1 MSSKHKNN
9 IYIKA
14 IKYFENGE
22 IDRAIKKCEEG
33 ISKDLII
40 DAMKQALMTAYK
52 KNYDART
59 NVRVDFDELTGKFK
73 VISYYVVVD
82 DYIDSTYETDE
93 EGNEIEI
100 PPEIN
105 PDAQM
110 LLEDAKEIDPDIKVG
125 DTIEKEV
132 TPHDF
137 GRVAAG
143 AAKQVV
149 TQRIREAEKESIIN
163 EFGDK
168 QDEMLVGM
176 LAMED
181 QRNYYVDLGRA
192 RGILPKSE
200 MIPGEEVKM
209 GSSIKVYVTKVEAGT
224 KGPLILLSRK
234 HYGFVKR
241 LFESE
246 IPELADGTVI
256 LYQVAREP
264 GIRSKVAV
272 YSTNEKVDAIGACIG
287 ARGSRIA
294 NILKELNGEK
304 VDLVKYSNDPAEF
317 IKNAMAPAKNVI
329 VSIKDE
335 EKREALVVVDNDN
348 LKLAIGRKAIN
359 VRLASKLT
367 RYKLEVKTME
377 DIQKEGNK

>member
-1 MSSKHKNN
+1 MRKKETEKMVDNGLEFL
-9 IYIKA
+9 KA
-14 IKYFENGE
+14 LNLVT
-22 IDRAIKKCEEG
+22 EEKG

-52 KNYDART
+52 KNYDSRT

-82 DYIDSTYETDE
+82 DYIDSTFETDE
-93 EGNEIEI
+93 EGNEVEI

-110 LLEDAKEIDPDIKVG
+110 LLEEAKEIDPEIKVG
-125 DTIEKEV
+125 DIIEKEV

-149 TQRIREAEKESIIN
+149 TQRIREAEKESIVS

-181 QRNYYVDLGRA
+181 QRNYYVDFGRA

-200 MIPGEEVKM
+200 MIPGEAVKM
-209 GSSIKVYVTKVEAGT
+209 GSQIKVYVTKVEAGT

-264 GIRSKVAV
+264 GVRSKVAV
-272 YSTNEKVDAIGACIG
+272 YSTNDKIDAIGACIG
-287 ARGSRIA
+287 ARGSRIG
-294 NILKELNGEK
+294 NILRELNGEK

-317 IKNAMAPAKNVI
+317 IKNAMAPAKDVI

-335 EKREALVVVDNDN
+335 EKKEALAIVNEDN

-367 RYKLEVKTME
+367 RYKIEVKTME

>member
-1 MSSKHKNN
+1 MRKKEIEKTVDSGLEFL
-9 IYIKA
+9 KA
-14 IKYFENGE
+14 LNLVT
-22 IDRAIKKCEEG
+22 EEKG

-40 DAMKQALMTAYK
+40 EAMKQALMTAYK
-52 KNYDART
+52 KNYDSRT

-93 EGNEIEI
+93 EGNEVEI

-110 LLEDAKEIDPDIKVG
+110 LLEEAKEIDPEIKVG

-149 TQRIREAEKESIIN
+149 TQRIREAEKESIVN
-163 EFGDK
+163 EFDDK

-181 QRNYYVDLGRA
+181 QRNYYVDFGRA

-200 MIPGEEVKM
+200 MIPGETVKM
-209 GSSIKVYVTKVEAGT
+209 GSQIKVYVTKVEAGT

-264 GIRSKVAV
+264 GVRSKVAV
-272 YSTNEKVDAIGACIG
+272 YSTNDKIDPIGACIG
-287 ARGSRIA
+287 ARGSRIG
-294 NILKELNGEK
+294 NILRELNGEK
-304 VDLVKYSNDPAEF
+304 VDLVKYSNDPVEF
-317 IKNAMAPAKNVI
+317 IKNAMAPAKDVI

-335 EKREALVVVDNDN
+335 EKKEALAIVNEDN

-367 RYKLEVKTME
+367 RYKIEVKTME

>member
-1 MSSKHKNN
+1 MRKKETEKMVDSGLEFL
-9 IYIKA
+9 KA
-14 IKYFENGE
+14 LNLVT
-22 IDRAIKKCEEG
+22 EEKG

-52 KNYDART
+52 KNYDSRT

-93 EGNEIEI
+93 EGNEVEI

-110 LLEDAKEIDPDIKVG
+110 LLEEAKEIDPDIKVG

-149 TQRIREAEKESIIN
+149 TQRIREAEKESIVS

-181 QRNYYVDLGRA
+181 QRNYYVDFGRA

-200 MIPGEEVKM
+200 MIPGETVKM
-209 GSSIKVYVTKVEAGT
+209 GSQIKVYLTKVEAGT

-272 YSTNEKVDAIGACIG
+272 YSTNDKIDPIGACIG
-287 ARGSRIA
+287 ARGSRIG
-294 NILKELNGEK
+294 NILRELNGEK

-317 IKNAMAPAKNVI
+317 IKNAMAPAKDVI

-335 EKREALVVVDNDN
+335 EKKEALAIVTEDN
-348 LKLAIGRKAIN
+348 LKLAIGSKAIN

-367 RYKLEVKTME
+367 RYKIEVKTME

>member
-1 MSSKHKNN
+1 MRKKETEKMVDSGLEFL
-9 IYIKA
+9 KA
-14 IKYFENGE
+14 LNLVTEAK
-22 IDRAIKKCEEG
+22 G

-52 KNYDART
+52 KNYDSRT

-93 EGNEIEI
+93 EGNEVEI

-110 LLEDAKEIDPDIKVG
+110 LLEEAKEIDPDIKVG

-149 TQRIREAEKESIIN
+149 TQRIREAEKESIVS

-181 QRNYYVDLGRA
+181 QRNYYVDFGRA

-200 MIPGEEVKM
+200 MIPGETVKM
-209 GSSIKVYVTKVEAGT
+209 GSQIKVYVTKVEAGT

-272 YSTNEKVDAIGACIG
+272 YSTNDKIDPIGACIG
-287 ARGSRIA
+287 ARGSRIG
-294 NILKELNGEK
+294 NILRELNGEK

-317 IKNAMAPAKNVI
+317 IKNAMAPAKDVI

-335 EKREALVVVDNDN
+335 EKKEALAIVTEDN

-367 RYKLEVKTME
+367 RYKIEVKTME

>member
-1 MSSKHKNN
+1 MRKKETEKMVDSGLEFL
-9 IYIKA
+9 KA
-14 IKYFENGE
+14 LNLVT
-22 IDRAIKKCEEG
+22 EEKG

-40 DAMKQALMTAYK
+40 EAMKQALMTAYK
-52 KNYDART
+52 KNYDSRT

-93 EGNEIEI
+93 EGNEVEI

-110 LLEDAKEIDPDIKVG
+110 LLEEAKEIDPDIKVG

-149 TQRIREAEKESIIN
+149 TQRIREAEKESIVS

-181 QRNYYVDLGRA
+181 QRNYYVDFGRA

-200 MIPGEEVKM
+200 MIPGETVKM
-209 GSSIKVYVTKVEAGT
+209 GSQIKVYVTKVEAGT

-272 YSTNEKVDAIGACIG
+272 YSTNDKIDPIGACIG
-287 ARGSRIA
+287 ARGSRIG
-294 NILKELNGEK
+294 NILRELNGEK

-317 IKNAMAPAKNVI
+317 IKNAMAPAKDVI

-335 EKREALVVVDNDN
+335 EKKEALAIVTEDN
-348 LKLAIGRKAIN
+348 LKLAIGSKAIN

-367 RYKLEVKTME
+367 RYKIEVKTME
-377 DIQKEGNK
+377 DIQKEGNR

>member
-1 MSSKHKNN
+1 MRKKETEKMVDSGLEFL
-9 IYIKA
+9 KA
-14 IKYFENGE
+14 LNLVT
-22 IDRAIKKCEEG
+22 EEKG

-52 KNYDART
+52 KNYDSRT

-93 EGNEIEI
+93 EGNEVEI

-110 LLEDAKEIDPDIKVG
+110 LLEEAKEIDPDIKVG

-149 TQRIREAEKESIIN
+149 TQRIREAEKESIVS

-181 QRNYYVDLGRA
+181 QRNYYVDFGRA

-200 MIPGEEVKM
+200 MIPGETVKM
-209 GSSIKVYVTKVEAGT
+209 GSQIKVYVTKVEAGT

-272 YSTNEKVDAIGACIG
+272 YSTNDKIDPIGACIG
-287 ARGSRIA
+287 ARGSRIG
-294 NILKELNGEK
+294 NILRELNGEK

-317 IKNAMAPAKNVI
+317 IKNAMAPAKDVI

-335 EKREALVVVDNDN
+335 ERKEALAIVTEDN

-367 RYKLEVKTME
+367 RYKIEVKTME

>member
-1 MSSKHKNN
+1 MRKKETEKTVDNGLEFL
-9 IYIKA
+9 KA
-14 IKYFENGE
+14 LNLVT
-22 IDRAIKKCEEG
+22 EEKG

-40 DAMKQALMTAYK
+40 EAMKQALMTAYK
-52 KNYDART
+52 KNYDSRT

-73 VISYYVVVD
+73 EISYYVVVD

-93 EGNEIEI
+93 EGNEVEI

-110 LLEDAKEIDPDIKVG
+110 LLEEAREIDPEIQVG

-143 AAKQVV
+143 ASKQVV
-149 TQRIREAEKESIIN
+149 TQRIREAEKESIVS

-181 QRNYYVDLGRA
+181 QRNYYVDFGRA

-200 MIPGEEVKM
+200 MIPGETVKM
-209 GSSIKVYVTKVEAGT
+209 GSQIKVYVTKVEAGT

-264 GIRSKVAV
+264 GVRSKVAV
-272 YSTNEKVDAIGACIG
+272 YSTNDKIDPIGACIG
-287 ARGSRIA
+287 ARGSRIG
-294 NILKELNGEK
+294 NILRELNGEK

-317 IKNAMAPAKNVI
+317 IKNAMAPAKDVI

-335 EKREALVVVDNDN
+335 EKKEALAIVNEDN

-367 RYKLEVKTME
+367 RYKIEVKTME

>member
-1 MSSKHKNN
+1 MRKKETEKMVDSGLEFL
-9 IYIKA
+9 KA
-14 IKYFENGE
+14 LNLVT
-22 IDRAIKKCEEG
+22 EEKG

-40 DAMKQALMTAYK
+40 EAMKQALMTAYK
-52 KNYDART
+52 KNYDSRT

-93 EGNEIEI
+93 EGNEVEI

-110 LLEDAKEIDPDIKVG
+110 LLEEAKEIDPDIKVG

-149 TQRIREAEKESIIN
+149 TQRIREAEKESIVN

-181 QRNYYVDLGRA
+181 QRNYYVDFGRA

-200 MIPGEEVKM
+200 MIPGETVKM
-209 GSSIKVYVTKVEAGT
+209 GSQIKVYVTKVEAGT

-264 GIRSKVAV
+264 GVRSKVAV
-272 YSTNEKVDAIGACIG
+272 YSTNDKIDPIGACIG
-287 ARGSRIA
+287 ARGSRIG

-317 IKNAMAPAKNVI
+317 IKNAMAPAKDVI

-335 EKREALVVVDNDN
+335 EKKEALAIVNEDN

-367 RYKLEVKTME
+367 RYKIEVKTME

>member
-1 MSSKHKNN
+1 MRKKETEKMVDSGLEFL
-9 IYIKA
+9 KA
-14 IKYFENGE
+14 LNLVT
-22 IDRAIKKCEEG
+22 EEKG

-52 KNYDART
+52 KNYDSRT

-93 EGNEIEI
+93 EGNEVEI

-110 LLEDAKEIDPDIKVG
+110 LLEEAKEIDPDIKVG

-149 TQRIREAEKESIIN
+149 TQRIREAEKESIVS

-181 QRNYYVDLGRA
+181 QRNYYVDFGRA

-200 MIPGEEVKM
+200 MIPGETVKM
-209 GSSIKVYVTKVEAGT
+209 GSQIKVYVTKVEAGT

-272 YSTNEKVDAIGACIG
+272 YSTNDKIDPIGACIG
-287 ARGSRIA
+287 ARGSRIG
-294 NILKELNGEK
+294 NILRELNGEK

-317 IKNAMAPAKNVI
+317 IKNAMAPAKDVI

-335 EKREALVVVDNDN
+335 EKKEALAIVTEDN

-367 RYKLEVKTME
+367 RYKIEVKTME

>member
-1 MSSKHKNN
+1 MRKKETEKMVDSGLEFL
-9 IYIKA
+9 KA
-14 IKYFENGE
+14 LNLVT
-22 IDRAIKKCEEG
+22 EEKG
-33 ISKDLII
+33 ISK
-40 DAMKQALMTAYK
+40 
-52 KNYDART
+52 
-59 NVRVDFDELTGKFK
+59 E

-93 EGNEIEI
+93 EGNEVEI

-110 LLEDAKEIDPDIKVG
+110 LLEEAKEIDPDIKVG

-149 TQRIREAEKESIIN
+149 TQRIREAEKESIVS

-181 QRNYYVDLGRA
+181 QRNYYVDFGRA

-200 MIPGEEVKM
+200 MIPGETVKM
-209 GSSIKVYVTKVEAGT
+209 GSQIKVYVTKVEAGT

-272 YSTNEKVDAIGACIG
+272 YSTNDKIDPIGACIG
-287 ARGSRIA
+287 ARGSRIG
-294 NILKELNGEK
+294 NILRELNGEK

-317 IKNAMAPAKNVI
+317 IKNAMAPAKDVI

-335 EKREALVVVDNDN
+335 EKKEALAIVTEDN

-367 RYKLEVKTME
+367 RYKIEVKTME

>member
-1 MSSKHKNN
+1 MKKKESEKVVDSGLEFV
-9 IYIKA
+9 KA
-14 IKYFENGE
+14 LNLVT
-22 IDRAIKKCEEG
+22 EEKG

-149 TQRIREAEKESIIN
+149 TQRIREAEKESIVN

-272 YSTNEKVDAIGACIG
+272 YSTNDKVDAIGACIG

>member
-1 MSSKHKNN
+1 MRKKETEKMVDSGLEFL
-9 IYIKA
+9 KA
-14 IKYFENGE
+14 LNLVT
-22 IDRAIKKCEEG
+22 EEKG

-40 DAMKQALMTAYK
+40 EAMKQALMTAYK
-52 KNYDART
+52 KNYDSRT

-93 EGNEIEI
+93 EGNEVEI

-110 LLEDAKEIDPDIKVG
+110 LLEEAKEIDPDIKVG

-149 TQRIREAEKESIIN
+149 TQRIREAEKESIVN

-181 QRNYYVDLGRA
+181 QRNYYVDFGRT

-200 MIPGEEVKM
+200 MIPGETVKM
-209 GSSIKVYVTKVEAGT
+209 GSQIKVYVTKVEAGT

-264 GIRSKVAV
+264 GVRSKVAV
-272 YSTNEKVDAIGACIG
+272 YSTNDKIDPIGTCIG
-287 ARGSRIA
+287 ARGSRIG

-317 IKNAMAPAKNVI
+317 IKNAMAPAKDVI

-335 EKREALVVVDNDN
+335 EKKEALAIVNEDN

-367 RYKLEVKTME
+367 RYKIEVKTME
-377 DIQKEGNK
+377 DIQKEGNR

>member
-1 MSSKHKNN
+1 MRKKETEKMVDSGLEFL
-9 IYIKA
+9 KA
-14 IKYFENGE
+14 LNLVT
-22 IDRAIKKCEEG
+22 EEKG

-52 KNYDART
+52 KNYDSRT

-93 EGNEIEI
+93 EGNEVEI

-110 LLEDAKEIDPDIKVG
+110 LLEEAKEIDPDIKVG

-149 TQRIREAEKESIIN
+149 TQRIREAEKESIVS

-181 QRNYYVDLGRA
+181 QRNYYVDFGRA

-200 MIPGEEVKM
+200 MIPGETVKM
-209 GSSIKVYVTKVEAGT
+209 GSQIKVYVTKVEAGT

-272 YSTNEKVDAIGACIG
+272 YSTNDKIDPIGACIG
-287 ARGSRIA
+287 ARGSRIG
-294 NILKELNGEK
+294 NILRELNGEK

-317 IKNAMAPAKNVI
+317 IKNAKAPAKDVI

-335 EKREALVVVDNDN
+335 EKKEALAIVTEDN

-367 RYKLEVKTME
+367 RYKIEVKTME

>member
-1 MSSKHKNN
+1 MKKKESEKVVDSGLEFL
-9 IYIKA
+9 KA
-14 IKYFENGE
+14 LNLVT
-22 IDRAIKKCEEG
+22 EEKE

-149 TQRIREAEKESIIN
+149 TQRIREAEKESIVN

>member
-1 MSSKHKNN
+1 MKKKESEKVVDSGLEFL
-9 IYIKA
+9 KA
-14 IKYFENGE
+14 LNLVT
-22 IDRAIKKCEEG
+22 EEKG

-132 TPHDF
+132 TPHNF

-149 TQRIREAEKESIIN
+149 TQRIREAEKESIVN

-272 YSTNEKVDAIGACIG
+272 YSTNDKVDAIGACIG

>member
-1 MSSKHKNN
+1 MKKKESEKFVDSGLEFL
-9 IYIKA
+9 KA
-14 IKYFENGE
+14 LNLVT
-22 IDRAIKKCEEG
+22 EEKG
-33 ISKDLII
+33 IPKDLII

-110 LLEDAKEIDPDIKVG
+110 LLDEAKEIDPDIKVG

-149 TQRIREAEKESIIN
+149 TQRIREAEKESIVN

-200 MIPGEEVKM
+200 MIPGEVVKM

-264 GIRSKVAV
+264 GVRSKVAV
-272 YSTNEKVDAIGACIG
+272 YSTNDKVDAIGACIG
-287 ARGSRIA
+287 AHGSRIA
-294 NILKELNGEK
+294 SILKELNGEK
-304 VDLVKYSNDPAEF
+304 VDLVKYSNDPTEF

-335 EKREALVVVDNDN
+335 EKKEALVVVDNDN

>member
-1 MSSKHKNN
+1 MKKKESEKVVDSGLEFL
-9 IYIKA
+9 KA
-14 IKYFENGE
+14 LNLVT
-22 IDRAIKKCEEG
+22 EEKG

-59 NVRVDFDELTGKFK
+59 NVRVYFDELTGKFK

-149 TQRIREAEKESIIN
+149 TQRIREAEKESIVN

-272 YSTNEKVDAIGACIG
+272 YSTNDKVDAIGACIG

>member
-1 MSSKHKNN
+1 MRRKKESENVVDSGLEF
-9 IYIKA
+9 IKA
-14 IKYFENGE
+14 LNTVT
-22 IDRAIKKCEEG
+22 EEKG

-40 DAMKQALMTAYK
+40 EAMKQALMTAYK
-52 KNYDART
+52 KNYDSRT
-59 NVRVDFDELTGKFK
+59 NVRVDFDEFTGKFK

-82 DYIDSTYETDE
+82 DYIDSTYEVDE
-93 EGNEIEI
+93 EGNEVEI
-100 PPEIN
+100 PPQIN

-110 LLEDAKEIDPDIKVG
+110 LLEDAREIDPDIQVG
-125 DTIEKEV
+125 ETIEKEV

-149 TQRIREAEKESIIN
+149 TQRIREAEKESIVN

-168 QDEMLVGM
+168 QDEMLVGL

-181 QRNYYVDLGRA
+181 QRNYYIDLGRA
-192 RGILPKSE
+192 RGVLPKSE
-200 MIPGEEVKM
+200 MIPGETVKM
-209 GSSIKVYVTKVEAGT
+209 GTSIKVYVTKVEAGT

-234 HYGFVKR
+234 HYGFAKR

-246 IPELADGTVI
+246 IPELADGTII

-264 GIRSKVAV
+264 GVRSKVAV
-272 YSTNEKVDAIGACIG
+272 YSTNDKIDPIGACIG
-287 ARGSRIA
+287 AKGSRIA

-304 VDLVKYSNDPAEF
+304 VDLVRYSEDPAEF
-317 IKNAMAPAKNVI
+317 IKNAMAPAQNVI
-329 VSIKDE
+329 VSIKDAE
-335 EKREALVVVDNDN
+335 AKEALVVVDNDN
-348 LKLAIGRKAIN
+348 LKLAIGKKAIN

-367 RYKLEVKTME
+367 RYKIEVKTME

>member
-1 MSSKHKNN
+1 MKKKESEKFVDSGLEFL
-9 IYIKA
+9 KA
-14 IKYFENGE
+14 LNLVT
-22 IDRAIKKCEEG
+22 EEKG
-33 ISKDLII
+33 IPKDLII

-82 DYIDSTYETDE
+82 DYIDLTYETDE

-110 LLEDAKEIDPDIKVG
+110 LLDEAKEIDPDIKVG

-149 TQRIREAEKESIIN
+149 TQRIREAEKESIVN

-200 MIPGEEVKM
+200 MIPGEVVKM

-264 GIRSKVAV
+264 GVRSKVAV
-272 YSTNEKVDAIGACIG
+272 YSTNDKVDAIGACIG
-287 ARGSRIA
+287 AHGSRIA
-294 NILKELNGEK
+294 SILKELNGEK
-304 VDLVKYSNDPAEF
+304 VDLVKYSNDPTEF

-335 EKREALVVVDNDN
+335 EKKEALVVVDNDN

>member
-1 MSSKHKNN
+1 MRKKETEKMVDSGLEFL
-9 IYIKA
+9 KA
-14 IKYFENGE
+14 LNLVI
-22 IDRAIKKCEEG
+22 EEKG

-52 KNYDART
+52 KNYDSRT

-93 EGNEIEI
+93 EGNEVEI

-110 LLEDAKEIDPDIKVG
+110 LLEEAKEIDPDIKVG

-149 TQRIREAEKESIIN
+149 TQRIREAEKESIVN

-181 QRNYYVDLGRA
+181 QRNYYVDFGRA

-200 MIPGEEVKM
+200 MIPGETVKM
-209 GSSIKVYVTKVEAGT
+209 GSQIKVYVTKVEAGT

-264 GIRSKVAV
+264 GVRSKVAV
-272 YSTNEKVDAIGACIG
+272 YSTNDKIDPIGACIG
-287 ARGSRIA
+287 ARGSRIG

-317 IKNAMAPAKNVI
+317 IKNAMAPAKDVI

-335 EKREALVVVDNDN
+335 EKKEALAIVNEDN

-367 RYKLEVKTME
+367 RYKIEVKTME

>member
-1 MSSKHKNN
+1 MRKKETEKMVDNGLEFL
-9 IYIKA
+9 KA
-14 IKYFENGE
+14 LNLVT
-22 IDRAIKKCEEG
+22 EEKG

-52 KNYDART
+52 KNYDSRT

-93 EGNEIEI
+93 EGNEVEI

-110 LLEDAKEIDPDIKVG
+110 LLEEAKEIDPDIKVG

-149 TQRIREAEKESIIN
+149 TQRIREAEKESIVN

-181 QRNYYVDLGRA
+181 QRNYYVDFGRT

-200 MIPGEEVKM
+200 MIPGETVKM
-209 GSSIKVYVTKVEAGT
+209 GSQIKVYVTKVEAGT

-264 GIRSKVAV
+264 GVRSKVAV
-272 YSTNEKVDAIGACIG
+272 YSTNDKIDPIGACIG
-287 ARGSRIA
+287 ARGSRIG

-317 IKNAMAPAKNVI
+317 IKNAMAPAKDVI

-335 EKREALVVVDNDN
+335 EKKEALAIVNEDN

-367 RYKLEVKTME
+367 RYKIEVKTME

>member
-1 MSSKHKNN
+1 MRKKETEKMVDSGLEFL
-9 IYIKA
+9 KA
-14 IKYFENGE
+14 LNLVT
-22 IDRAIKKCEEG
+22 EEKG

-52 KNYDART
+52 KNYDSRT
-59 NVRVDFDELTGKFK
+59 NVRVDFDELTGRFK

-93 EGNEIEI
+93 EGNEVEI

-110 LLEDAKEIDPDIKVG
+110 LLEEAKEIDPDIKVG

-149 TQRIREAEKESIIN
+149 TQRIREAEKESIVS

-181 QRNYYVDLGRA
+181 QRNYYVDFGRA

-200 MIPGEEVKM
+200 MIPGETVKM
-209 GSSIKVYVTKVEAGT
+209 GSQIKVYVTKVEAGT

-272 YSTNEKVDAIGACIG
+272 YSTNDKIDPIGACIG
-287 ARGSRIA
+287 ARGSRIG
-294 NILKELNGEK
+294 NILRELNGEK

-317 IKNAMAPAKNVI
+317 IKNAMAPAKDVI

-335 EKREALVVVDNDN
+335 EKKEALAIVTEDN

-367 RYKLEVKTME
+367 RYKIEVKTME

>member
-1 MSSKHKNN
+1 MRKKETEKKVDSGLEFL
-9 IYIKA
+9 KA
-14 IKYFENGE
+14 LNLVT
-22 IDRAIKKCEEG
+22 EEKG

-52 KNYDART
+52 KNYDSRT

-93 EGNEIEI
+93 EGNEVEI

-110 LLEDAKEIDPDIKVG
+110 LLEEAKEIDPDIKVG

-149 TQRIREAEKESIIN
+149 TQRIREAEKESIVS

-181 QRNYYVDLGRA
+181 QRNYYVDFGRA

-200 MIPGEEVKM
+200 MIPGETVKM
-209 GSSIKVYVTKVEAGT
+209 GSQIKVYVTKVEAGT

-272 YSTNEKVDAIGACIG
+272 YSTNDKIDPIGACIG
-287 ARGSRIA
+287 ARGSRIG
-294 NILKELNGEK
+294 NILRELNGEK

-317 IKNAMAPAKNVI
+317 IKNAMAPAKDVI

-335 EKREALVVVDNDN
+335 EKKEALAIVTEDN

-367 RYKLEVKTME
+367 RYKIEVKTME

>member
-1 MSSKHKNN
+1 MRKKETEKMVDSGLEFL
-9 IYIKA
+9 KA
-14 IKYFENGE
+14 LNLVT
-22 IDRAIKKCEEG
+22 EEKG

-52 KNYDART
+52 KNYDSRT

-93 EGNEIEI
+93 EGNEVEI

-110 LLEDAKEIDPDIKVG
+110 LLEEAKEIDSDIKVG

-149 TQRIREAEKESIIN
+149 TQRIREAEKESIVS

-181 QRNYYVDLGRA
+181 QRNYYVDFGRA

-200 MIPGEEVKM
+200 MIPGETVKM
-209 GSSIKVYVTKVEAGT
+209 GSQIKVYVTKVEAGT

-272 YSTNEKVDAIGACIG
+272 YSTNDKIDPIGACIG
-287 ARGSRIA
+287 ARGSRIG
-294 NILKELNGEK
+294 NILRELNGEK

-317 IKNAMAPAKNVI
+317 IKNAMAPAKDVI

-335 EKREALVVVDNDN
+335 EKKEALAIVTEDN

-367 RYKLEVKTME
+367 RYKIEVKTME

>member
-1 MSSKHKNN
+1 MRKKETEKMVDSGLEFL
-9 IYIKA
+9 KA
-14 IKYFENGE
+14 LNLVT
-22 IDRAIKKCEEG
+22 EEKG

-40 DAMKQALMTAYK
+40 EAMKQALMTAYK
-52 KNYDART
+52 KNYDSRT

-93 EGNEIEI
+93 EGNEVEI

-110 LLEDAKEIDPDIKVG
+110 LLEEAKEIDPDIKVG

-149 TQRIREAEKESIIN
+149 TQRIREAEKESIVN

-181 QRNYYVDLGRA
+181 QRNYYVDFGRT

-200 MIPGEEVKM
+200 MIPGETVKM
-209 GSSIKVYVTKVEAGT
+209 GSQIKVYVTKVEAGT

-264 GIRSKVAV
+264 GVRSKVAV
-272 YSTNEKVDAIGACIG
+272 YSTNDKIDPIGACIG
-287 ARGSRIA
+287 ARGSRIG

-317 IKNAMAPAKNVI
+317 IKNAMAPAKDVI

-335 EKREALVVVDNDN
+335 ENKEALAIVNEDN

-367 RYKLEVKTME
+367 RYKIEVKTME

>member
-1 MSSKHKNN
+1 MKKKESEKVVDSGLEFL
-9 IYIKA
+9 KA
-14 IKYFENGE
+14 LNLVT
-22 IDRAIKKCEEG
+22 EEKE

-110 LLEDAKEIDPDIKVG
+110 LLEDAKEIDTDIKVG

-149 TQRIREAEKESIIN
+149 TQRIREAEKESIVN

-272 YSTNEKVDAIGACIG
+272 YSTNDKVDAIGACIG

>member
-1 MSSKHKNN
+1 MRKKETEKMVDSGLEFL
-9 IYIKA
+9 KA
-14 IKYFENGE
+14 LNLVT
-22 IDRAIKKCEEG
+22 EEKG

-40 DAMKQALMTAYK
+40 EAMKQALMTAYK
-52 KNYDART
+52 KNYDSRT

-93 EGNEIEI
+93 EGNEVEI

-110 LLEDAKEIDPDIKVG
+110 LLEEAKEIDPDIKVG

-149 TQRIREAEKESIIN
+149 TQRIREAEKESIVN

-181 QRNYYVDLGRA
+181 QRNYYVDFGRT

-200 MIPGEEVKM
+200 MIPGETVKM
-209 GSSIKVYVTKVEAGT
+209 GSQIKVYVTKVEAGT

-264 GIRSKVAV
+264 GVRSKVAV
-272 YSTNEKVDAIGACIG
+272 YSTNDKIYPIGTCIG
-287 ARGSRIA
+287 ARGSRIG

-317 IKNAMAPAKNVI
+317 IKNAMAPAKDVI

-335 EKREALVVVDNDN
+335 EKKEALAIVNEDN

-367 RYKLEVKTME
+367 RYKIEVKTME
-377 DIQKEGNK
+377 DIQKEGNR

>member
-1 MSSKHKNN
+1 MRKKETEKMVDSGLEFL
-9 IYIKA
+9 KA
-14 IKYFENGE
+14 LNLVT
-22 IDRAIKKCEEG
+22 EEKG

-52 KNYDART
+52 KNYDSRT

-93 EGNEIEI
+93 EGNEVEI

-110 LLEDAKEIDPDIKVG
+110 LLEEAKEIDPDIKVG

-149 TQRIREAEKESIIN
+149 TQRIREAEKESIVS

-181 QRNYYVDLGRA
+181 QRNYYVDFGRA

-200 MIPGEEVKM
+200 MIPGETVKM
-209 GSSIKVYVTKVEAGT
+209 GSQIKVYVTKVEAGT

-246 IPELADGTVI
+246 IPELVDGTVI

-272 YSTNEKVDAIGACIG
+272 YSTNDKIDPIGACIG
-287 ARGSRIA
+287 ARGSRIG
-294 NILKELNGEK
+294 NILRELNGEK

-317 IKNAMAPAKNVI
+317 IKNAMAPAKDVI

-335 EKREALVVVDNDN
+335 EKKEALAIVTEDN

-367 RYKLEVKTME
+367 RYKIEVKTME

>member
-1 MSSKHKNN
+1 MRKKETEKMVDSGLEFL
-9 IYIKA
+9 KA
-14 IKYFENGE
+14 LNLVT
-22 IDRAIKKCEEG
+22 EEKG

-52 KNYDART
+52 KNYDSRT

-73 VISYYVVVD
+73 AISYYVVVD

-93 EGNEIEI
+93 EGNEVEI

-110 LLEDAKEIDPDIKVG
+110 LLEEAKEIDPDIKVG

-149 TQRIREAEKESIIN
+149 TQRIREAEKESIVS

-181 QRNYYVDLGRA
+181 QRNYYVDFGRA

-200 MIPGEEVKM
+200 MIPGETVKM
-209 GSSIKVYVTKVEAGT
+209 GSQIKVYVTKVEAGT

-272 YSTNEKVDAIGACIG
+272 YSTNDKIDPIGACIG
-287 ARGSRIA
+287 ARGSRIG
-294 NILKELNGEK
+294 NILRELNGEK

-317 IKNAMAPAKNVI
+317 IKNAMAPAKDVI

-335 EKREALVVVDNDN
+335 EKKEALAIVTEDN

-367 RYKLEVKTME
+367 RYKIEVKTME

>member
-1 MSSKHKNN
+1 MRKKETEKMVDNGLEFL
-9 IYIKA
+9 KA
-14 IKYFENGE
+14 LNLVT
-22 IDRAIKKCEEG
+22 EEKG

-40 DAMKQALMTAYK
+40 EAMKQALMTAYK
-52 KNYDART
+52 KNYDSRT

-82 DYIDSTYETDE
+82 DYIDSTFETDE
-93 EGNEIEI
+93 EGNEVEI

-110 LLEDAKEIDPDIKVG
+110 LFEEAKEIDPEIKVG

-149 TQRIREAEKESIIN
+149 TQRIREAEKESIVS

-181 QRNYYVDLGRA
+181 QRNYYVDFGRA

-200 MIPGEEVKM
+200 MIPGETVKM
-209 GSSIKVYVTKVEAGT
+209 GSQIKVYVTKVEAGT

-264 GIRSKVAV
+264 GVRSKVAV
-272 YSTNEKVDAIGACIG
+272 YSTNDKIDPIGACIG
-287 ARGSRIA
+287 ARGSRIG
-294 NILKELNGEK
+294 NILRELNGEK

-317 IKNAMAPAKNVI
+317 IKNAMAPAKDVI

-335 EKREALVVVDNDN
+335 EKKEALAIVNEDN

-367 RYKLEVKTME
+367 RYKIEVKTME

>member
-1 MSSKHKNN
+1 MRKKETEKMVDSGLEFL
-9 IYIKA
+9 KA
-14 IKYFENGE
+14 LNLVT
-22 IDRAIKKCEEG
+22 EEKG

-40 DAMKQALMTAYK
+40 EAMKQALMTAYK
-52 KNYDART
+52 KNYNSRT

-93 EGNEIEI
+93 EGNEVEI

-110 LLEDAKEIDPDIKVG
+110 LLEEAKEIDPDIKVG

-149 TQRIREAEKESIIN
+149 TQRIREAEKESIVN

-181 QRNYYVDLGRA
+181 QRNYYVDFGRT

-200 MIPGEEVKM
+200 MIPGETVKM
-209 GSSIKVYVTKVEAGT
+209 GSQIKVYVTKVEAGT

-264 GIRSKVAV
+264 GVRSKVAV
-272 YSTNEKVDAIGACIG
+272 YSTNDKIDPIGTCIG
-287 ARGSRIA
+287 ARGSRIG

-317 IKNAMAPAKNVI
+317 IKNAMAPAKDVI

-335 EKREALVVVDNDN
+335 EKKEALAIVNEDN

-367 RYKLEVKTME
+367 RYKIEVKTME
-377 DIQKEGNK
+377 DIQKEGNR

>member
-1 MSSKHKNN
+1 MRKKETEKMVDSGLEFL
-9 IYIKA
+9 KA
-14 IKYFENGE
+14 LNLVT
-22 IDRAIKKCEEG
+22 EEKG

-52 KNYDART
+52 KNYDSRT

-93 EGNEIEI
+93 EGNEVEI

-110 LLEDAKEIDPDIKVG
+110 LLEEAKEIDPDIKVG

-149 TQRIREAEKESIIN
+149 TQRIREAEKESIVS

-181 QRNYYVDLGRA
+181 QRNYYVDFGRA

-200 MIPGEEVKM
+200 MIPGETVKM
-209 GSSIKVYVTKVEAGT
+209 GSQIKVYVTKVEAGT

-264 GIRSKVAV
+264 GISSKVAV
-272 YSTNEKVDAIGACIG
+272 YSTNDKIDPIGACIG
-287 ARGSRIA
+287 ARGSRIG
-294 NILKELNGEK
+294 NILRELNGEK

-317 IKNAMAPAKNVI
+317 IKNAMAPAKDVI

-335 EKREALVVVDNDN
+335 EKKEALAIVTEDN
-348 LKLAIGRKAIN
+348 LKLAIGSKAIN

-367 RYKLEVKTME
+367 RYKIEVKTME